1 METFSKCAHRQIQRG
16 YVMAGQG
23 PGVQFGFG
31 CGVPGATATCT
42 QSGCVLHLKG
52 RPARFVGAKV
62 SPAGLRGMLP
72 NMSFERTVKHR
83 GPRLA
88 AAQRRWP
95 AAQLG
100 R

>member
-1 METFSKCAHRQIQRG
+1 METHSKRAHSQVQRG
-16 YVMAGQG
+16 YVVVGQG
-23 PGVQFGFG
+23 YRAQHGFG
-31 CGVPGATATCT
+31 CGASGPAAARGQA
-42 QSGCVLHLKG
+42 GCVLHLKG
-52 RPARFVGAKV
+52 RPARFVGAKD

-72 NMSFERTVKHR
+72 NMSFERTVGHR

-88 AAQRRWP
+88 AARSSWP

>member
-1 METFSKCAHRQIQRG
+1 METQSKFAHSQVQRG
-16 YVMAGQG
+16 YGVVGQG
-23 PGVQFGFG
+23 SRARLGFG
-31 CGVPGATATCT
+31 CGAHSPAAARAQT
-42 QSGCVLHLKG
+42 GCVLRLQG

-62 SPAGLRGMLP
+62 SPSGLRGMLP
-72 NMSFERTVKHR
+72 NMSFERTVGHR

-88 AAQRRWP
+88 AARAAWP